1 MKETETKPPINT
13 QWIISRSDLPSR
25 RGSARYAVRQLD
37 GTYETI
43 ILSNRKRQ
51 VMDALIRRPIYC
63 ASPVRLSD
71 IVLLLRRENGIDI
84 ETEFFQEND
93 GIENTRYGIYVLIDR
108 VRYLGEARNV
118 TRDHEDC
125 WVAA

>member
-1 MKETETKPPINT
+1 MKKTETKPPINT